1 MARIRHVQIE
11 NFRCI
16 QHLVWLPSAGIN
28 CLIGPGDSGKSSIL
42 DAIDYGLG
50 ARRTA
55 QFTDADFYRLDV
67 TNPIVITVT
76 LGELDDSLK
85 SLESYG
91 NYLRSFNAAT
101 GEIADEPEANAETV
115 LSIRLTVGGDL
126 DPVWTLASDR
136 ADAAGQSRFL
146 TWGDRTRI
154 APTRIGAL
162 ADHNLA
168 WRRGSV
174 LNRIS
179 DERPEMSAA
188 LADAARTARAT
199 FGDLAEA
206 QLGDTLRIVEATAT
220 ELGIPIGGGLKAMLD
235 AHSVSFSGGTIAL
248 HGSDGVPLRA
258 LGIGSTR
265 LLLAGL
271 QRKASA
277 QATVIL
283 IDELEHGL
291 EPHRIL
297 RLLGS
302 IGAKDAAPPI
312 QAFITTHSPVAVR
325 ELKGDQLF
333 VVRKSAGRHQAVL
346 VGMSDATQGTIRLYP
361 EAFLAPTVVVCEGAS
376 EVGLLRGMDLY
387 RAAQGQT
394 SLTAAGVAWVD
405 AKGVTQIY
413 GRANAFR
420 DLGYRVAV
428 LRDDDAQPDAA
439 EEAAFV
445 TGGGA
450 LFKWRAGCALEDELF
465 LGLADAGV
473 QALLV
478 RAVQHLD
485 TDLIGEHIQSAS
497 NGRDTYAACVFAL
510 TPELRVTLG
519 AAARSKR
526 GSWFKSVTRMED
538 VTRDIVLPQLPN
550 ADEHLRGTI
559 TALEDWMVRG
569 A

>member
-1 MARIRHVQIE
+1 VARIRHIQIE

-16 QHLVWLPSAGIN
+16 RHLSWAPSPGIN

-42 DAIDYGLG
+42 DAIDYCMG
-50 ARRTA
+50 ARRTVQA
-55 QFTDADFYRLDV
+55 TDADFYRLDV
-67 TNPIVITVT
+67 TRPIIITVT
-76 LGELDDSLK
+76 VGELDDTLK
-85 SLESYG
+85 SLETYG
-91 NYLRSFNAAT
+91 NYLRSFDATT
-101 GEIADEPEANAETV
+101 GEIADEPEAGAETV
-115 LSIRLTVGGDL
+115 LSLRLTIGGDL

-136 ADAAGQSRFL
+136 AEAAGQSRSL
-146 TWGDRTRI
+146 TWTDRTRI

-199 FGDLAEA
+199 FGELADD
-206 QLGDTLRIVEATAT
+206 QLGATLRIVEATSKD
-220 ELGIPIGGGLKAMLD
+220 LGIPIGDGLKAMLD
-235 AHSVSFSGGTIAL
+235 AHSVSFSGGMIAL

-271 QRKASA
+271 QKVAA
-277 QATVIL
+277 EEATIIL

-302 IGAKDAAPPI
+302 IGAKEAAPPL
-312 QAFITTHSPVAVR
+312 QAFLTTHSPVTVR
-325 ELKGDQLF
+325 ELRGDQLF
-333 VVRKSAGRHQAVL
+333 VVRKTDDQHQVTL
-346 VGMSDATQGTIRLYP
+346 VGIDDATQGTIRKFP
-361 EAFLAPTVVVCEGAS
+361 EAFLALTIVVCEGAS

-387 RAAQGQT
+387 CAAQGRP

-405 AKGVTQIY
+405 ANGHSEIY
-413 GRANAFR
+413 KRANAFR
-420 DLGYRVAV
+420 RLGYRVAV
-428 LRDDDAQPDAA
+428 LRDDDVQPQAAA
-439 EEAAFV
+439 EASFIA
-445 TGGGA
+445 GDGA

-465 LGLADAGV
+465 LGLADAEVG
-473 QALLV
+473 LLLE
-478 RAVQHLD
+478 RAVNLCG
-485 TDLIGEHIQSAS
+485 TRLVNEHILSAS
-497 NGRDTYAACVFAL
+497 SGQHSYAACVAAV
-510 TPELRVTLG
+510 TPELRMTLG
-519 AAARSKR
+519 VAARS
-526 GSWFKSVTRMED
+526 GAWFKSVTKMED
-538 VTRDIVLPQLPN
+538 LTRDILMPHLDN
-550 ADEHLRGTI
+550 ADEALRGTME
-559 TALEDWMVRG
+559 ALQDWMLRG

>member
-16 QHLVWLPSAGIN
+16 QQLAWAPSPGIN

-42 DAIDYGLG
+42 DAIDYCLG
-50 ARRTA
+50 ARRIV
-55 QFTDADFYRLDV
+55 QITDADFYTLDV
-67 TNPIVITVT
+67 THPIVITVT
-76 LGELDDSLK
+76 LGELDDALK

-91 NYLRSFNAAT
+91 HYLRSFNAAT
-101 GEIADEPEANAETV
+101 GEIADEPEAQAETV
-115 LSIRLTVGGDL
+115 LSLRLTIGGDL
-126 DPVWTLASDR
+126 DPVWTLVSDR

-146 TWGDRTRI
+146 TWADRSRI

-179 DERPEMSAA
+179 DERPELSAA
-188 LADAARTARAT
+188 LADAARTARVT
-199 FGDLAEA
+199 FGNLAEA
-206 QLGDTLRIVEATAT
+206 QLGGTLRIVEATAT
-220 ELGIPIGGGLKAMLD
+220 ELGIPIGDGVKAMLD

-271 QRKASA
+271 QRKAA
-277 QATVIL
+277 EQATVIL

-302 IGAKDAAPPI
+302 LGAKEAPPPI

-325 ELKGDQLF
+325 ELRGDQLF
-333 VVRKSAGRHQAVL
+333 VVRKSAGRHEATAVG
-346 VGMSDATQGTIRLYP
+346 VDEATQGTIRLYP
-361 EAFLAPTVVVCEGAS
+361 EALLAPTVVVCEGAS
-376 EVGLLRGMDLY
+376 EVGLLRGMDLH
-387 RAAQGQT
+387 RARHGLP
-394 SLTAAGVAWVD
+394 SLTAAGIAWVD
-405 AKGVTQIY
+405 ARGVAQIY
-413 GRANAFR
+413 GRANALR
-420 DLGYRVAV
+420 NLGYRVAV
-428 LRDDDAQPDAA
+428 LRDDDAQPAPAD
-439 EEAAFV
+439 EAAFIAN
-445 TGGGA
+445 GGA

-465 LGLADAGV
+465 LGLPDAGAR
-473 QALLV
+473 ALLG
-478 RAVQHLD
+478 RAVALLD
-485 TDLIGEHIQSAS
+485 DELVNEHIQSAS
-497 NGRDTYAACVFAL
+497 NGRHTYADCVFAL
-510 TPELRVTLG
+510 TPELRMTLG

-526 GSWFKSVTRMED
+526 GSWFKSVTKMED
-538 VTRDIVLPQLPN
+538 VTRDIVLPHL
-550 ADEHLRGTI
+550 ADADAALRGTI
-559 TALEDWMVRG
+559 AALEEWMIRG